1 MIHDDEMRALFG
13 AESEEHLQYLD
24 EGLLRLEAD
33 PGDRTTLTEVFRHA
47 HSLKGAARMLGLS
60 DVEALAHGFEDVL
73 GSAAKGQMNLS
84 SERVELLLGGLDAMR
99 ALVRQATT
107 GRDAGVDV
115 HLTLSAM
122 QADVAPGTAL
132 ASSPTAA
139 PEPIEAE
146 KGLAFARSSAGVSTA
161 QGEPVNK
168 PSASMSAPENSSR
181 ENGKRHSNGSAV
193 APPGPPTTAQAAAPS
208 SGEGGSGWS
217 IETMRVE
224 PGKLDSLLAMAGE
237 LVVSTTRAVRGKSE
251 LLALVEL
258 REEWNRSAAASRR
271 ALREVVQEG
280 GNESRAVRELERMV
294 ERETE
299 RLGALGRLLERLN
312 SSSRDLDRLGT
323 VVSEMEAAIRGV
335 RLLPLSTVFGVF
347 PRAVRD
353 LSRSSGKP
361 VRLVVEGGDTH
372 ADKRIL
378 EALKDP
384 LMHLIRNSIDHGLE
398 APPER
403 AATGKNA
410 TATLRLRGY
419 QTSQQVIVEVEDDGK
434 GLDTES
440 IRRSALRKGL
450 KTDAELAALSVREVH
465 ELIFA
470 SGFSTRSQVS
480 ELSGRGVGLDI
491 VRSNVQKMRG
501 TVEVE
506 SRPGKGCLFRLAL
519 PVTLATTRVLLVQ
532 SSGQTYAVP
541 VESVRGISLVKP
553 NDIYRFQ
560 GRETVSWN
568 ARPTSVAHLSEVLQL
583 SASDATVEENKPC
596 LMIEAGDECVGIL
609 VDSLLDEQEIILKP
623 LGTLIDRLKHLA
635 GATILETGEVCLV
648 LNPGEILRTATR
660 QESATPLAR
669 TVDTPRAKAVLLVE
683 DSITTRTQEK
693 RILESAGYE
702 VTVAV
707 DGLDGWNK
715 LSVGTFD
722 AVVTDVEMP
731 RMDGLTLSARIR
743 EHSQYSEVPIILVT
757 SLSSDADR
765 QRGAEVGANAYIVK
779 SAFDQRD
786 LLDALGRLV

>member
-1 MIHDDEMRALFG
+1 MIHDVEMRALFG

-24 EGLLRLEAD
+24 EGLLRLETD
-33 PGDRTTLTEVFRHA
+33 PGDQTTLTEVFRHA

-73 GSAAKGQMNLS
+73 GAAAKGRMSLS

-107 GRDAGVDV
+107 GRATEVNV
-115 HLTLSAM
+115 HSTLSAM
-122 QADVAPGTAL
+122 RADAPPAPPPVPAAHPVPVEPETVMAVAPSPVDVPL
-132 ASSPTAA
+132 APAA
-139 PEPIEAE
+139 PVNEP
-146 KGLAFARSSAGVSTA
+146 SSRGSGPEMAPRKNG
-161 QGEPVNK
+161 QG
-168 PSASMSAPENSSR
+168 PSANTT
-181 ENGKRHSNGSAV
+181 NGSGGGAATRPVVLGSGGVSNGS
-193 APPGPPTTAQAAAPS
+193 
-208 SGEGGSGWS
+208 GEGWS

-251 LLALVEL
+251 LQALVDL
-258 REEWNRSAAASRR
+258 REEWGRSASASRR
-271 ALREVVQEG
+271 TLREVVQEG
-280 GNESRAVRELERMV
+280 GGGTRAVRELERLV
-294 ERETE
+294 EREAE
-299 RLGALGRLLERLN
+299 RLGTLGRLLERLG
-312 SSSRDLDRLGT
+312 SSNRDLDRLGT
-323 VVSEMEAAIRGV
+323 VVTEMEAAIRGV

-347 PRAVRD
+347 PRSVRD

-361 VRLVVEGGDTH
+361 VRLLVEGGETH

-398 APPER
+398 APSER

-434 GLDTES
+434 GLDADA
-440 IRRSALRKGL
+440 IRRSAVRKGL
-450 KTDAELAALSVREVH
+450 KSEEEVAALSTREVH
-465 ELIFA
+465 ELIFTP
-470 SGFSTRSQVS
+470 GFSTRSQVS

-491 VRSNVQKMRG
+491 VRANVQKLRG
-501 TVEVE
+501 TVDVE
-506 SRPGKGCLFRLAL
+506 SKPGQGCLFRLSL

-532 SSGQTYAVP
+532 SGGQTYAVP
-541 VESVRGISLVKP
+541 VESVRGISLVKLG
-553 NDIYRFQ
+553 DIYRFQ

-568 ARPTSVAHLSEVLQL
+568 ARPTSVARLSEVLQL
-583 SASDATVEENKPC
+583 PASNADEDKPC
-596 LMIEAGDECVGIL
+596 LMLESGDECVGIL
-609 VDSLLDEQEIILKP
+609 VDALLDEQEIILKP
-623 LGTLIDRLKHLA
+623 LGALIDRVRHLA

-648 LNPGEILRTATR
+648 LHPGEILRTATR
-660 QESATPLAR
+660 QESAVPLSRAIEA
-669 TVDTPRAKAVLLVE
+669 PHAKAVLLVE

-715 LSVGTFD
+715 LTEGKFD

-731 RMDGLTLSARIR
+731 RMDGLALSARIR
-743 EHSQYSEVPIILVT
+743 EHSQYSEMPIILVT

-765 QRGAEVGANAYIVK
+765 QRGVEVGANAYLVK

-786 LLDALGRLV
+786 LIDALGRLA